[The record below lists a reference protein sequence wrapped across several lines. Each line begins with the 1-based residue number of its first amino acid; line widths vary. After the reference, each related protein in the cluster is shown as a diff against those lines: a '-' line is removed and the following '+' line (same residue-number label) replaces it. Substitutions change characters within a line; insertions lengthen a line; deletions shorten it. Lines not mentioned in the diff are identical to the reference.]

1 MKLTISESDLEGIG
15 SNYLWYHI
23 LLKMKGQV
31 VKSFDDYDIAKSFRT
46 TFQMKYEAGEIGT
59 SMKPY
64 GEKFVVFVWN
74 NSMKKKEEVLMECK

>member
-15 SNYLWYHI
+15 NHYLWYHI

-74 NSMKKKEEVLMECK
+74 NSITNKEEILKEWK

>member
-1 MKLTISESDLEGIG
+1 MKITISESDLEGIG

-31 VKSFDDYDIAKSFRT
+31 VKSFDDYDQAKSFRT
-46 TFQMKYEAGEIGT
+46 TFQMKYELGMIST

-74 NSMKKKEEVLMECK
+74 NSITNKEEILKEWK